1 MISNV
6 VICETNNHKYLFL
19 VGPIEKWR
27 EVFFFSL
34 LTHTKTSKTTTTG
47 WPKNKISIELFRSL

>member
-1 MISNV
+1 VGGKAPVNKLGDNNKICFVKNGLMISNV

-27 EVFFFSL
+27 EVSSSHF
-34 LTHTKTSKTTTTG
+34 
-47 WPKNKISIELFRSL
+47 